1 MLEIVKAIL
10 TEETKQSDML
20 KLQGM
25 YLFTTMIWFLSWV
38 VLQAD
43 EMFGGYAWLCCIA
56 IHVICTG
63 FWLNIVKDSPR
74 YEDPW
79 CMNYSLLCLIGWLV
93 SCYGVYD
100 VYRQAEYYKGS
111 PLHRLVLIFAASQ

>member
-56 IHVICTG
+56 IHVICTAT
-63 FWLNIVKDSPR
+63 WLNIVKASPR

-79 CMNYSLLCLIGWLV
+79 CIIYSLYCLIWWLL
-93 SCYGVYD
+93 SCYEVYYP
-100 VYRQAEYYKGS
+100 YRQAE
-111 PLHRLVLIFAASQ
+111 